1 MGWWGFGIY
10 LDGFNNEPSDRTMYC
25 IIPNPVLTR
34 LWMYAMNKNH
44 KE

>member
-25 IIPNPVLTR
+25 IIPNLR
-34 LWMYAMNKNH
+34 FDEIMDACH
-44 KE
+44 E